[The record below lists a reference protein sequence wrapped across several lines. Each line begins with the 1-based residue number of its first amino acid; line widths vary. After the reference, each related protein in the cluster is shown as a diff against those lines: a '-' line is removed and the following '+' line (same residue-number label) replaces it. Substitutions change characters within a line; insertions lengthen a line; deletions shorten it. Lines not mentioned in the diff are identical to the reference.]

1 MFFLKQNI
9 VCTYYQL
16 ANRRVNLFARENQS
30 TDTGDEY
37 IRLCVNILTPLPPIT
52 VNLGPQM
59 LQSQY
64 RCFADW
70 LISLLH
76 ISDAVSTNIHR

>member
-1 MFFLKQNI
+1 M
-9 VCTYYQL
+9 
-16 ANRRVNLFARENQS
+16 RENQS

-76 ISDAVSTNIHR
+76 TFPPIFVFHLAAVQDSPWPI